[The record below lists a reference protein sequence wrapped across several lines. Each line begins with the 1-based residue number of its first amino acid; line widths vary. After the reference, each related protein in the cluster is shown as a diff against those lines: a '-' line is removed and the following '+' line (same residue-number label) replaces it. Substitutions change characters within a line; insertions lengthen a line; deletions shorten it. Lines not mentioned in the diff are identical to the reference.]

1 MSVEAITWA
10 LKEPVCQSS
19 TKFVLVVLANC
30 ANSETFEAYPSVKF
44 ISDATAQDRKT
55 VLSNLKKLLESGHIS
70 DTGRRA
76 GHTGQVVIYR
86 LNSAENGTLKQ
97 SQKRN
102 STENGT
108 VPNFPPNSTVFP
120 TKESQN
126 SHVTVPKT
134 GHGTVIEP
142 SIEPSLNHNK
152 ENDPSQN
159 DLALPTWLEK
169 NEWDGFVQFRRDKK
183 KPMTTHAEV
192 LMVKNL
198 IKIAQNH
205 SPEIALEQMHTS
217 MRSGWDDIYPPKV
230 GSLAPEQSS
239 SYNRKMKTLSGLT
252 GGILGSSD
260 DAQFKPISE
269 SKTIDMDPLNENLL
283 R

>member
-10 LKEPVCQSS
+10 LKEPVAHSS

-86 LNSAENGTLKQ
+86 LNSTENGTIKQ

-102 STENGT
+102 STEKGT

-120 TKESQN
+120 AKESQN

-142 SIEPSLNHNK
+142 SLTNNK
-152 ENDPSQN
+152 NKAVDQAEIDFPC
-159 DLALPTWLEK
+159 WLK
-169 NEWDGFVQFRRDKK
+169 NSDWDDFVEFRKSIK
-183 KPMTTHAEV
+183 KPMTNFAMR

-198 IKIAQNH
+198 VTIANEF
-205 SPEIALEQMHTS
+205 SPQAAIEQMHLS
-217 MRSGWDDIYPPKV
+217 IRNSWSDVYKPK
-230 GSLAPEQSS
+230 PDQSNA
-239 SYNRKMKTLSGLT
+239 YERKMKTLSGLT
-252 GGILGSSD
+252 GGIHGSRSD
-260 DAQFKPISE
+260 AEFKPLTE
-269 SKTIDMDPLNENLL
+269 TQVIDMDTSNANLL